1 MKMQAVILAA
11 GMGKR
16 LGDLTKRNTKCMVE
30 VNGIRLI
37 ERMLRILDKKAL
49 SRIVIVIGYE
59 GDRLKNFIGTLD
71 ISVPVCYVENKAY
84 DKTNNIYS
92 LALASEYLREEDALL
107 LESDLIFEESLVDC
121 LLTDKR
127 DTLALVDKFE
137 NGMDGTCLILDSEDN
152 IVDFISGKF
161 LDYDEKNKYYKTVNI
176 YKFSKRFSSQFYLPF
191 LKAYISTMGDNEY
204 YESVIKFI
212 MLLDKNLIKAKRLVD
227 GEKWYEIDD
236 RQDLDIAESLFIED
250 QEKRY
255 ERIAKRFGGYWRY
268 PHLLDFCYLVNPHF
282 PSKRMLKEISSN
294 TGQLLTQYP
303 SGMKEN
309 CLLASKNF
317 GVHEKHIAVG
327 NGAAELIKELLEQL
341 EGKSGI
347 ISPTFE
353 EYPNRY
359 GKCDCVIMDTAE
371 MDFLYHSSDVIN
383 FFSDKNIRNL
393 VVINPDNP
401 SGNYMDGLQ
410 CEEIAMWC
418 EKQGINFILD
428 ESFSDFAE
436 GNAKEQSAIKEDF
449 LQKYPNT
456 YVIKSISKS
465 YGVPGLRLGIMAS
478 GRTDVIASIKKQ
490 VSIWNINS
498 YAEFFMQILGKYE
511 QEYMESL
518 EFLKRDRKALYEQ
531 LSQIRGL
538 KVYPSQANY
547 FMCEIMDGTTSKNL
561 SAGCLE
567 RDILIKD
574 ISDKINNGKQY
585 IRIAVRSRKE
595 NSRLADTLK
604 QLLQK
609 A

>member
-1 MKMQAVILAA
+1 MQAVILAA

-16 LGDLTKRNTKCMVE
+16 LGELTKCNTKCMVE

-37 ERMLRILDKKAL
+37 ERMLCILGKKAL
-49 SRIVIVIGYE
+49 SRIIIVIGYE
-59 GDRLKNFIGTLD
+59 GDRLRDFIGTLD

-84 DKTNNIYS
+84 DRTNNIYS
-92 LALASEYLREEDALL
+92 LALASEYLREEDTLL
-107 LESDLIFEESLVDC
+107 LESDLIFEESLIDC

-127 DTLALVDKFE
+127 DTLVLVDKFE
-137 NGMDGTCLILDSEDN
+137 NGMDGTCLILDAEDN
-152 IVDFISGKF
+152 IIDFISGKF
-161 LDYDEKNKYYKTVNI
+161 LDYDEKNRYYKTVNI

-212 MLLDKNLIKAKRLVD
+212 MLLDKNLIKAKRLVN

-236 RQDLDIAESLFIED
+236 KQDLDIAETLFIED

-255 ERIAKRFGGYWRY
+255 DRMVKRFGGYWRY

-282 PSKRMLKEISSN
+282 PSKRMMKEISSN
-294 TGQLLTQYP
+294 TEQLLTQYP

-317 GVHEKHIAVG
+317 GVQEKHIVVG
-327 NGAAELIKELLEQL
+327 NGAAELIKELLGQL
-341 EGKSGI
+341 EGKTGI

-359 GKCDCVIMDTAE
+359 GKCDCVIMDTSE
-371 MDFLYHSSDVIN
+371 MDFIYHSSDVIN

-401 SGNYMDGLQ
+401 SGNYMDSLQ

-418 EKQGINFILD
+418 EKQEINFILD

-449 LQKYPNT
+449 LQKYPNA

-478 GRTDVIASIKKQ
+478 RRTEVIESVKKL

-498 YAEFFMQILGKYE
+498 FAEFFMQILGKYE
-511 QEYMESL
+511 QEYIESL

-531 LSQIRGL
+531 LSQIKGL

-547 FMCEIMDGTTSKNL
+547 LMCEIMDGTTSKNL
-561 SAGCLE
+561 VAGCLE

-574 ISDKINNGKQY
+574 ISGKIKNGKQY
-585 IRIAVRSRKE
+585 IRIAVRSKKE
-595 NSRLADTLK
+595 NNRLVDTLK

-609 A
+609 T